1 MNTRTVL
8 AFFAGV
14 TMTVAVVL
22 CISLVAP
29 YARAQ
34 DNVEAIGSRSGTGGA
49 YHLGLAD
56 ALRQVGTEIE
66 CEDTMEFYDRLIDE
80 YGLEGPVGYTSRQE
94 SRAGQLVIPD
104 MARIQRTALTLP
116 FYEAGKNITD
126 SDLRQFY
133 YSFLEDIGLLSPA
146 PEGEHG

>member
-1 MNTRTVL
+1 MSTRTVL
-8 AFFAGV
+8 AFFVGV

-22 CISLVAP
+22 CISLVTP

-34 DNVEAIGSRSGTGGA
+34 DTLEANGSRFGPGVA
-49 YHLGLAD
+49 CHLGLGE

-66 CEDTMEFYDRLIDE
+66 CEDTRDFYEKLIGE
-80 YGLEGPVGYTSRQE
+80 YGLEGPIGHRSGQE
-94 SRAGQLVIPD
+94 LRAGQPVISD
-104 MARIQRTALTLP
+104 MVRIQRTALTLP

-146 PEGEHG
+146 SEGEHG